1 MKPAKLFAAVL
12 VMLLSI
18 MLAAGCA
25 GDRDGANGAENGAAA
40 ETGTLVFTAN
50 GEEFVREGFLT
61 KDGWD
66 ITFEHAY
73 VTLGGITAYQTDPP
87 YDVDQG
93 WDINYMVKVELPGTY
108 TVDLADPEA
117 DPAVVA
123 EETAAPAGRYNALSW
138 NLVRAAEGPA
148 EGSVLL
154 LAGRAARG
162 EEEIEFVLRLD
173 EEVAYLG
180 GEYIGDQ
187 RKGLLTAGGSAE
199 LEMTFHFDHLFG
211 DGTEDENDPL
221 NLDALG
227 FDPLA
232 ALAVDGK
239 VEVNTAALRE
249 SLDSENF
256 ELLQAIMIHLAH
268 VGEGHCLARFLE

>member
-1 MKPAKLFAAVL
+1 MKPTKFFTAVL
-12 VMLLSI
+12 VIVLTFLLV
-18 MLAAGCA
+18 AGCA
-25 GDRDGANGAENGAAA
+25 GDQEGENGAENGTAA

-87 YDVDQG
+87 YDVGQG
-93 WDINYMVKVELPGTY
+93 WDINYLVKVELPGTY

-138 NLVRAAEGPA
+138 NLVRATEGPA

-154 LAGRAARG
+154 LAGRAVRG

-180 GEYIGDQ
+180 GEYIGDE
-187 RKGLLTAGGSAE
+187 RKGILAAGGTAE
-199 LEMTFHFDHLFG
+199 VEMTFHFDHLFG

-239 VEVNTAALRE
+239 VEVNTASLRE
-249 SLDSENF
+249 SLDSEHF
-256 ELLQAIMIHLAH
+256 ELLQAIMTHLAH